1 MNFLKNI
8 FSRAKPIKQRIGI
21 TKYPNKIIFETI
33 HQIKNSYSIRGAEI
47 SLLDADTSELE
58 IGKAIMKHLAL
69 SKSGIKSPDDK
80 AWKETN
86 EAYKRITGLKTMK
99 EQMKDSRYVSVDR
112 EGNKIEF
119 TPTINGGTSG
129 KAKGYDFLPDDSLT
143 IDYVE
148 DFEIIGSSFKLAL
161 QKCK

>member
-8 FSRAKPIKQRIGI
+8 FSRANPIKQRIGI

-69 SKSGIKSPDDK
+69 SK
-80 AWKETN
+80 
-86 EAYKRITGLKTMK
+86 
-99 EQMKDSRYVSVDR
+99 
-112 EGNKIEF
+112 
-119 TPTINGGTSG
+119 
-129 KAKGYDFLPDDSLT
+129 
-143 IDYVE
+143 
-148 DFEIIGSSFKLAL
+148 
-161 QKCK
+161 